1 MLARKLKAQQQ
12 AALEGAKL
20 TPTPVART
28 TPNGGKAVAPAGV
41 NQTVVLVV
49 PPTSEGPSSKE
60 DEVSTEEKGS
70 ESGEK
75 IEEELKATTS
85 KALFKED
92 SLSEKEEAK
101 EESEKDPKTDTPKG
115 TKVKK
120 SEGTK
125 KKKKKGKKE
134 QKEKKPK
141 KVKKSKRRGEDE
153 VLSFGVKR
161 LSITPSGAERGG
173 VVSKKKNKDV
183 ETKKPTKKKRKKELI
198 VANA

>member
-20 TPTPVART
+20 TPTPVAGT

-115 TKVKK
+115 KVKK

-161 LSITPSGAERGG
+161 LSITPGGAKRGG
-173 VVSKKKNKDV
+173 GVSKKKDKDA
-183 ETKKPTKKKRKKELI
+183 ETKKPSKKKRKKELI